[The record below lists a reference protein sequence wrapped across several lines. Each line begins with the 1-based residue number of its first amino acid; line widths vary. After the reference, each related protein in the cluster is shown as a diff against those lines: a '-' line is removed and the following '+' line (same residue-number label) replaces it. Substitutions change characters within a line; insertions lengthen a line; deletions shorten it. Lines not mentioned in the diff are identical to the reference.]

1 MSDYCRTELADPVP
15 LSPVREAQVN
25 TAAPHSNSS
34 VPVVDS
40 FQLGAGTGPF
50 KLDNKPLPPGCS
62 SPGKPVKVPL
72 CAGKHDKSLPTL
84 GVMMLPG
91 LFAMS
96 AVARQ
101 LLAA

>member
-15 LSPVREAQVN
+15 LSPVRETQVN
-25 TAAPHSNSS
+25 TAAPHFNTS

-40 FQLGAGTGPF
+40 EARELERVPLNFLISPF
-50 KLDNKPLPPGCS
+50 LQGCS
-62 SPGKPVKVPL
+62 SPGKPVKALL
-72 CAGKHDKSLPTL
+72 CAGKRDKSLPTL

-96 AVARQ
+96 TVARQ
-101 LLAA
+101 PLAA